1 LGYALL
7 TLLARGPLSG
17 YELAQRMKR
26 PLGFFW
32 QAQHSQI
39 YPELADL
46 EEQGCVFHQVI
57 VQEDRPQK
65 KLYTI
70 TELGRS
76 ALKMM
81 FLLFPALFI
90 FAACG
95 SASAPQK
102 AAPTPTSVITRTPML
117 SPTPTLPRV
126 PSIPVHFTTQDH
138 VQLAGQFYGNGGT
151 TAIICSHE
159 YRGTK
164 DDWSDSA
171 PWFAARGFMVLAYDF
186 RGWGESQGPSDV
198 SKQDRDVLAAIAL
211 VHSRGAKRVI
221 LLGASMG
228 ADISLIVAA
237 ETPVAGVITLSPE
250 YLFGLS
256 NNQIKAIFAPKLFIN
271 SQNDG
276 FADDTQQMFQNA
288 RPPKALHLY
297 PGNAHGVAI
306 FETQYGQDLIARII
320 TFANTYAPLE

>member
-1 LGYALL
+1 MSICFVIQG
-7 TLLARGPLSG
+7 G
-17 YELAQRMKR
+17 
-26 PLGFFW
+26 
-32 QAQHSQI
+32 
-39 YPELADL
+39 
-46 EEQGCVFHQVI
+46 EQMRQYRLRRTGM
-57 VQEDRPQK
+57 
-65 KLYTI
+65 L
-70 TELGRS
+70 
-76 ALKMM
+76 
-81 FLLFPALFI
+81 FLLFPALFVL
-90 FAACG
+90 AACG
-95 SASAPQK
+95 PQPPPQQ
-102 AAPTPTSVITRTPML
+102 AAATPTLVMTPTPALT
-117 SPTPTLPRV
+117 PTPTLPEV
-126 PSIPVHFTTQDH
+126 ASAMVHFSTMDH
-138 VQLAGQFYGNGGT
+138 VQLGGLLYGKGGR
-151 TAIICSHE
+151 TAIICSHQFPS
-159 YRGTK
+159 TK
-164 DDWSDSA
+164 VDWSDSA

-306 FETQYGQDLIARII
+306 FETQYGQDLIARI
-320 TFANTYAPLE
+320 

>member
-1 LGYALL
+1 
-7 TLLARGPLSG
+7 
-17 YELAQRMKR
+17 
-26 PLGFFW
+26 
-32 QAQHSQI
+32 
-39 YPELADL
+39 
-46 EEQGCVFHQVI
+46 
-57 VQEDRPQK
+57 
-65 KLYTI
+65 
-70 TELGRS
+70 
-76 ALKMM
+76 MM

-102 AAPTPTSVITRTPML
+102 ATPTPSPAITRTSTPTQ
-117 SPTPTLPRV
+117 TPTLPRV
-126 PSIPVHFTTQDH
+126 TSIPVHFTTQDH

-198 SKQDRDVLAAIAL
+198 SKQDKDVFAAIAL
-211 VHSRGAKRVI
+211 VHNRGAKRVI

-228 ADISLIVAA
+228 ADISLIVAS

-256 NNQIKAIFAPKLFIN
+256 DNQIKAISAHKLFIN
-271 SQNDG
+271 SQDDG
-276 FADDTQQMFQNA
+276 FAGDTQQMFQHA
-288 RPPKALHLY
+288 RPPKAL
-297 PGNAHGVAI
+297 
-306 FETQYGQDLIARII
+306 
-320 TFANTYAPLE
+320 